1 MGKVVCFGELLL
13 RLVPSADGRW
23 LTESSLP
30 VFVGGAEANVAVA
43 LANWG
48 IPASYFSCV
57 PANFLGEQ
65 LILFLDKKRVETSTV
80 MFSGEKLGTYY
91 IPEGADLKNAGVI
104 YDRAN
109 SSFYNLKTGMIDWE
123 KVLEGAEWFHFSAIS
138 PGLNQN
144 IADVCQEGLEYA
156 SRKGIK
162 ISVDLNYRAKLWQY
176 GKTPLQIMPDLASH
190 CDLIMGN
197 IWAAELML
205 GISLDKELISKN
217 EKVAYL
223 TQAKN
228 SSQEVLKKFAKC
240 KSVANTFRFTENN
253 QDINYYTALFN
264 EGELFVSEEYNTN
277 YVVDKVGSGD
287 CFMAGLIYGFI
298 NKLPSQ
304 ELIEFAT
311 AAAFQ
316 KLFVKGDSTDK
327 SVKEIKNSIKKYEPK
342 GKNSKPS

>member
-23 LTESSLP
+23 LTESSVP
-30 VFVGGAEANVAVA
+30 VYVGGAEANVAVA

-48 IPASYFSCV
+48 IPANYFSCV

-65 LILFLDKKRVETSTV
+65 LVVFLNQKNVETSKV

-91 IPEGADLKNAGVI
+91 IPEGTDLKNAGVI
-104 YDRAN
+104 YDRAS
-109 SSFYNLKTGMIDWE
+109 SSFYNLKTGLIDWE
-123 KVLEGAEWFHFSAIS
+123 KVLEDADWFHFSAIS
-138 PGLNQN
+138 PALNQN
-144 IADVCQEGLEYA
+144 VADVCFEGLEYA

-162 ISVDLNYRAKLWQY
+162 VSVDLNYRAKLWQY
-176 GKTPLQIMPDLASH
+176 GKKPLQIMPCLVAH

-197 IWAAELML
+197 IWATETML
-205 GISLDKELISKN
+205 GIPIEQGLISRN
-217 EKVAYL
+217 EKAAYL

-228 SSQEVLKKFAKC
+228 SSQEVLKKFEKC
-240 KSVANTFRFTENN
+240 KSVANTFRFTEDN
-253 QDINYYTALFN
+253 QNINYYTTLYD
-264 EGELFVSEEYNTN
+264 ERGLFVSEEYKTN

-298 NKLPSQ
+298 QKLPPQ

-316 KLFVKGDSTDK
+316 KLFVKGDSTNK
-327 SVKEIKNSIKKYEPK
+327 SVEEIKNSIKKHEYK
-342 GKNSKPS
+342 GKNSKPD